1 MKIFSKTDD
10 GKGPALSTFPHYG
23 LGFGFAGTRL
33 CEAGGLYSV
42 IGLGQW
48 GSFAL
53 SLEPRGLVV
62 NYRPGSY
69 FYVSWGLQSFLE
81 MGWWSLNLVH
91 GGVSTSGLQEL
102 SN

>member
-1 MKIFSKTDD
+1 MKIFSKTDG
-10 GKGPALSTFPHYG
+10 GKGPAFSTFPHCG

-33 CEAGGLYSV
+33 CEAGVGRGELYSV

-53 SLEPRGLVV
+53 ILEPRGLVV

-81 MGWWSLNLVH
+81 MD
-91 GGVSTSGLQEL
+91 GGH
-102 SN
+102 